1 MRELEKIEKYV
12 INYSDIPYA
21 LIREY
26 SWIKGRPGVYHECYI
41 DMEEK
46 LEGLDKWILE
56 KYPFLIDEESFFIKM
71 DQFKQ

>member
-1 MRELEKIEKYV
+1 MTELEKIEKYV

-26 SWIKGRPGVYHECYI
+26 SWIKGRPGVYHECHI
-41 DMEEK
+41 DMDEE

-56 KYPFLIDEESFFIKM
+56 K
-71 DQFKQ
+71 